1 MIAKFFR
8 WLFAL
13 TSLIGLMLISMCAD
27 VQFRYL
33 NRLRLASDQDARAS
47 TAIVLG
53 ASVKSDGQPS
63 DALRDRL
70 LVGADLYKQ
79 GHVRQ
84 LLITGD
90 DGAYHAKEIDVMRA
104 FLIKQGIPGDAVLSD
119 PHGYRTYESCKRA
132 AEVFQIKDAIIVT
145 QRFHIARALYL
156 CESFG
161 IQSLGVTSDLTS
173 YQRNLYFWTRD
184 LAASIKAWSDV
195 HIRAPEPPV
204 NVIGNKSK

>member
-1 MIAKFFR
+1 VPPLVGRAV
-8 WLFAL
+8 AGGVCPQG
-13 TSLIGLMLISMCAD
+13 GLAAQD
-27 VQFRYL
+27 EVQFGPGVEPDPVPPPL
-33 NRLRLASDQDARAS
+33 
-47 TAIVLG
+47 
-53 ASVKSDGQPS
+53 
-63 DALRDRL
+63 
-70 LVGADLYKQ
+70 Q
-79 GHVRQ
+79 GGEGGV
-84 LLITGD
+84 
-90 DGAYHAKEIDVMRA
+90 A
-104 FLIKQGIPGDAVLSD
+104 PGDAVLSD

>member
-1 MIAKFFR
+1 MIGKFFR

-13 TSLIGLMLISMCAD
+13 TSLAGLAIAGMCAD
-27 VQFRYL
+27 VQLHYL

-47 TAIVLG
+47 TAIILG

-70 LVGADLYKQ
+70 LVGAGLYKDA
-79 GHVRQ
+79 HVRQ
-84 LLITGD
+84 ILITGD

-104 FLIKQGIPGDAVLSD
+104 FLIKQGIPSDAILSD

-161 IQSLGVTSDLTS
+161 IQSIGVSSDRTS
-173 YQRNLYFWTRD
+173 YQRIIYFWVRD
-184 LAASIKAWSDV
+184 LGASVKAWSDI
-195 HIRAPEPPV
+195 HLITPEPPV
-204 NVIGNKSK
+204 KSTT